1 MDKGAEGT
9 ETEPYRTRITA
20 LFARGGTT
28 AVLLRRGPRLHH
40 HLITWDLRRDVFV
53 SGQWMKGTVHLF
65 DLNDAGDKLIY
76 WARQFHVSAPRHEAL
91 PSRKGTYEPLNADTP
106 FKPRGRRK
114 VPRYMAQ
121 AAKGRAVRRKIRR
134 FEGVWTAISTP
145 PYFSALAVWP
155 AYGHWTG
162 GGVFLDDR
170 TIALWESEDGL
181 APKENVPLP
190 SNMTV
195 ERVFALEQAGQTV
208 TGRAYAPTDTA
219 TDPHRQAHAPII
231 DALHAAG
238 ARWVEWVNA
247 ATTRDLLFAA
257 DGQVFRLRGWE
268 GVAPEAYLHKA
279 RRLIDLRPLS
289 FELKDAPQAAL
300 RW

>member
-9 ETEPYRTRITA
+9 VTEPYRTRITA

-40 HLITWDLRRDVFV
+40 HLITWDLKRDVFV
-53 SGQWMKGTVHLF
+53 RGQWMKGTVHLY

-76 WARQFHVSAPRHEAL
+76 WARQFHASAPRHEAV
-91 PSRKGTYEPLNADTP
+91 PSRAGTYEPLNAATP
-106 FKPRGRRK
+106 LKPRGRRK
-114 VPRYMAQ
+114 IPRYMAQ
-121 AAKGRAVRRKIRR
+121 ASEADPRRPKIRR

-155 AYGHWTG
+155 CYGHWTG

-170 TIALWESEDGL
+170 TVALWESDDGMT
-181 APKENVPLP
+181 PQENVPLP
-190 SNMTV
+190 PTMTV
-195 ERVFALEQAGQTV
+195 EQVFALEQAGRTV
-208 TGRAYAPTDTA
+208 TRRAYAPTDTA
-219 TDPHRQAHAPII
+219 SDPHREAHVPIV
-231 DALHAAG
+231 DARYASG

-247 ATTRDLLFAA
+247 STTPDLLFAV
-257 DGQVFRLRGWE
+257 DGQVFRLAGWQRF
-268 GVAPEAYLHKA
+268 GPESYLHA
-279 RRLIDLRPLS
+279 ATRLLDLRPMA
-289 FELKDAPQAAL
+289 FALKEAPAAAL